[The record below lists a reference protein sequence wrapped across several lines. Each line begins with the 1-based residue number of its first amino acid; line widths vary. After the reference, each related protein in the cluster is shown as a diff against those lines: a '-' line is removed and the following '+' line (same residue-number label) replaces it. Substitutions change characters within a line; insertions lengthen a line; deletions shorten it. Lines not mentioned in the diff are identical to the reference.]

1 MTNLGATM
9 NAAGQKL
16 YRQAVRK
23 KIRELL
29 DDKLITGPERKAGYL
44 KLEESEVPLETL
56 EKRRDK
62 LLEIISGRRLAP
74 LLEA

>member
-1 MTNLGATM
+1 MTNLGTFL
-9 NAAGQKL
+9 NPAAQKL

-29 DDKLITGPERKAGYL
+29 DDPLITGPERKAGNL
-44 KLEESEVPLETL
+44 KLEEAGVPL

-62 LLEIISGRRLAP
+62 LVNILTNRRLAP
-74 LLEA
+74 LLKT

>member
-1 MTNLGATM
+1 MTNLGAIL
-9 NAAGQKL
+9 NPAGQKL

-29 DDKLITGPERKAGYL
+29 DDPLINGPERKAGYL
-44 KLEESEVPLETL
+44 KLEEPEVPLETL

-62 LLEIISGRRLAP
+62 LVEIISDRRLAP
-74 LLEA
+74 LLKA

>member
-1 MTNLGATM
+1 MTNLGTFL
-9 NAAGQKL
+9 NPAAQKL

-29 DDKLITGPERKAGYL
+29 DDPLITGPERKAGHR

-62 LLEIISGRRLAP
+62 LLEIITSRRLTN
-74 LLEA
+74 LFKD